1 MLALNYLRLSPQSLV
16 AAIVVLGL
24 LSPAA
29 VEAKSRKGDQFLKQ
43 GIEAE
48 AKKDYDK
55 ALDFYNQAVDTS
67 PSDITYLLYQRR
79 VRFEA
84 GQRHVDVGK
93 KLRQDGKV
101 EAALKE
107 FQTAV
112 LTDPSSQIAMQE
124 IRRTLQTLDADSGQ
138 PQAANRGMTPVE
150 RAKKDTEQRLS
161 SMMSP
166 PDLKPISRQ
175 IQSLKMN
182 NQPVKV
188 LYETVGKLAGINVVF
203 DSQYQPQSRN
213 YNLDVSNTT
222 LEEALDY
229 LGVLTKT
236 FWKPMTSNTIF
247 VTDDNVTKRR
257 DYEDEVVKVF
267 FVTNATSVQEFQEV
281 ATAIRSVIEVRRV
294 FTYNAQKA
302 LIIRGTRDQIALA
315 EKMIADID
323 RPKSEVVVDVIVME
337 ANTSKT
343 RSLAAALANGT
354 TFGLSQPIA
363 YAPKSGVSGT
373 GTATSSAV
381 TLNNI
386 GKTTLADFQTTLP
399 GAFLQAVM
407 SDRGTK
413 VLQQPQVRS
422 SDGMKVSLR
431 IGDKI
436 PYATGSFQP
445 GVGSVGVSPLVST
458 QFNFAEVG
466 VNVDMTPQVHSAD
479 EVTLHVEIEVS
490 TVRDHVDLGG
500 LSQPVIGQRKNTADI
515 RLRDGELTLLGGL
528 SQSTDTKTVNG
539 IPWLVNIPLLG
550 RLFGGESI
558 DKERGDLLIAL
569 IPHIVRTPDYSAEN
583 LRGVYA
589 GTDQQVRVNYAP
601 KRDGSAASGPQAAPG
616 SPGAPIVTPPASAM
630 PAAVE
635 TAKPEV
641 PPGSPVVSFSPAAA
655 QVSLSAALSVTL
667 TIDNVKDLFSAAPIR
682 VKWDPTQLRLSDI
695 TPGDLLSRDGLRVTS
710 VKDIRNDTGE
720 ATLTISRLPGAGGV
734 KGAGG
739 LAMLTFMAIGKGDSK
754 VTVTELGL
762 KNLQLQPVIVA
773 APELLVKVQ

>member
-1 MLALNYLRLSPQSLV
+1 MKHLRLTFALCAWIGAV
-16 AAIVVLGL
+16 AFL
-24 LSPAA
+24 LPAPA
-29 VEAKSRKGDQFLKQ
+29 QAKNRKGDQLLKQ

-48 AKKDYDK
+48 AKQDYDA
-55 ALDFYNQAVDTS
+55 ALEFYNQAVDLS
-67 PSDITYLLYQRR
+67 PGDVTYLLYQRR
-79 VRFEA
+79 VRFQAGQKHVDA
-84 GQRHVDVGK
+84 GQR
-93 KLRQDGKV
+93 LRSEGKV
-101 EAALKE
+101 EEALKE
-107 FQTAV
+107 FQLAV
-112 LTDPSSQIAMQE
+112 LRDPSSQIAMQE
-124 IRRTLQTLDADSGQ
+124 IRRTIQGLENDKDLPKSERGQ
-138 PQAANRGMTPVE
+138 SPVD
-150 RAKKDTEQRLS
+150 RAKRETEQRVS

-166 PDLKPISRQ
+166 PDLKPISPQ

-203 DSQYQPQSRN
+203 DSQYQPQGRN

-229 LGVLTKT
+229 LGIVTKT
-236 FWKPMTSNTIF
+236 FWKPISSNTIF

-257 DYEDEVVKVF
+257 DYEDEVVRVF

-302 LIIRGTRDQIALA
+302 LVIRGTRDQIALA
-315 EKMIADID
+315 EKMIADLD

-337 ANTSKT
+337 ANTTKS
-343 RSLAAALANGT
+343 RSLAAAIANGQ
-354 TFGLSQPIA
+354 TFGLNVPIA
-363 YAPKSGVSGT
+363 YAPQNGVTTSTGSGS
-373 GTATSSAV
+373 TATTSTAV
-381 TLNNI
+381 KLSQI
-386 GKTTLADFQTTLP
+386 GKTNWGDYQTSLP

-466 VNVDMTPQVHSAD
+466 VNVDMTPQVHSAT

-490 TVRDHVDLGG
+490 TVRTYVDLGG

-515 RLRDGELTLLGGL
+515 RLHSGELTLLGGL
-528 SQSTDTKTVNG
+528 SQSTDTKTLSG
-539 IPWLVNIPLLG
+539 IPWLVNIPVFG
-550 RLFGGESI
+550 KLFGGDTVGRDS
-558 DKERGDLLIAL
+558 GDLLIAL
-569 IPHIVRTPDYSAEN
+569 IPHIVRTPDYSPEN

-589 GTDQQVRVNYAP
+589 GTDQLVRVNYAP
-601 KRDGSAASGPQAAPG
+601 KKESSVAAPG
-616 SPGAPIVTPPASAM
+616 GTGPGAPVPATPIVSEPTPS
-630 PAAVE
+630 V
-635 TAKPEV
+635 TAPVKPDV
-641 PPGSPVVSFSPAAA
+641 PPGSPIVRFTPPAA
-655 QVSLSAALSVTL
+655 QISLSSALTA
-667 TIDNVKDLFSAAPIR
+667 TISLDNVKDLFSAAPIR
-682 VKWDPTQLRLSDI
+682 VKWDPAQLRLSDF
-695 TPGDLLSRDGLRVTS
+695 TPGEFMSRDGLRVTS
-710 VKDIRNDTGE
+710 VKDIRNDAGE

-734 KGAGG
+734 KGSGT
-739 LAMLTFMAIGKGDSK
+739 LATLTFMAIGKGDSK
-754 VTVTELGL
+754 IAITELGL
-762 KNLQLQPVIVA
+762 KNIQLQPIVTA
-773 APELLVKVQ
+773 APELIVKVQ